1 MSKYLS
7 GVLSRYRSLQKE
19 FNLEM
24 PCIINGIL
32 VGYRLMNERC
42 DRRFLCG
49 VETAA
54 DKNNIPLPY
63 DILTTCRERG
73 LILIA
78 AVGDQLFRIDCK
90 QIHWG
95 NPYHLKGIAFA
106 YINLIEVGAI
116 EIFCKAGAPID
127 STHDDISMTYGENN
141 VPQTQ

>member
-24 PCIINGIL
+24 PCIINGIV

-49 VETAA
+49 VETTA
-54 DKNNIPLPY
+54 DRNNIPLPY

-106 YINLIEVGAI
+106 YINVI
-116 EIFCKAGAPID
+116 
-127 STHDDISMTYGENN
+127 
-141 VPQTQ
+141 